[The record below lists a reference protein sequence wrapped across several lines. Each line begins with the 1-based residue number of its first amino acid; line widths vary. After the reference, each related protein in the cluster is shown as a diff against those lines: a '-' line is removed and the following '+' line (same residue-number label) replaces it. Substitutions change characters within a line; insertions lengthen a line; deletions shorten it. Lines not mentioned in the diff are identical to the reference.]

1 MTLPSLL
8 ALLAALQAGAADAAP
23 TVPQRLAPAALG
35 QDGRITLS
43 PGFSPDGQVM
53 VFAQSEC
60 GEIGRCPQ
68 RMKLSRRGPEGWGA
82 PELIARTAAG
92 RADYPSVAP
101 DGRTVLFSWAVPRAR
116 HEGEGVREDFDLY
129 RLDLFEEDSVPE
141 PIDEPDINRVR
152 GGRLA
157 TLRFVHNETAPV
169 LTEAG
174 DLYFWTERLDG
185 PGERDVYVAEG
196 NGAGGFRAPV
206 PVSISGAGREDGAWV
221 SPDGR
226 LMLLSMSGRADGAG
240 GGDLYLSRRVGGPAD
255 WSAPVS
261 LGPVV
266 NSAYGDGSA
275 RITPDGEHLV
285 FSSTRPFEGQAPGLW
300 QIWTVPVGAV
310 PVLAEAL
317 GSD

>member
-8 ALLAALQAGAADAAP
+8 ALLAALQAGAADTGSA
-23 TVPQRLAPAALG
+23 VPQRLAPAALG

-43 PGFSPDGQVM
+43 PGFSPDGQIM

-68 RMKLSRRGPEGWGA
+68 RLKLTRRTADGWST
-82 PELIARTAAG
+82 PVLIERTAAG
-92 RADYPSVAP
+92 RVDYPSVAP

-116 HEGEGVREDFDLY
+116 HEDLGVREDFDLY
-129 RLDLFEEDSVPE
+129 RMDLFDVGAAPE

-169 LTEAG
+169 LTGAG

-196 NGAGGFRAPV
+196 DGTGGFRAPV

-221 SPDGR
+221 SPDGK

-240 GGDLYLSRRVGGPAD
+240 GGDLYLSRRVGGPAE

-261 LGPVV
+261 LGAVV

-285 FSSTRPFEGQAPGLW
+285 FSSTRPFGGQAQGLW
-300 QIWTVPVGAV
+300 QVWTVPVAAV

-317 GSD
+317 GSE